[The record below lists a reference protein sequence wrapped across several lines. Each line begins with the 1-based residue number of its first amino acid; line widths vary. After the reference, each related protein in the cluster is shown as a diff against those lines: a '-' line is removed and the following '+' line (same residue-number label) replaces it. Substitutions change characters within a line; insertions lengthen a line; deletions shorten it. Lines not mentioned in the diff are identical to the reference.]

1 MVVLSEYSP
10 AELDI
15 TRRQAEALQR
25 TGFVALS
32 PIAGDRWR
40 VTPSSFVGSLV
51 MEDIE
56 LLIRPKINPENLFL
70 LLEPGLPPHAW
81 RRETF
86 DYGSSS
92 DLLPS
97 VISFFARTVET
108 SLGRGIIRSYES
120 RREELVALRGRV
132 DYSGQF
138 RMGGTLSPVACAF
151 DEFSQNTVENRAL
164 KSAIRKALRVP
175 RIAHDVRRLLM
186 YQLAALE
193 DVDDASISAE
203 VIDSI
208 SLNRL
213 NRHYEPALRLS
224 RLILANLTLTDAHG
238 STEAQSFMV
247 DMNDLFQRFVT
258 ERLRRALRGRA
269 VVKGEPTHH
278 LGVGRQIP
286 MQPDLVFSTADGTP
300 RCVGD
305 VKYKIATDAR
315 ARNQDYYQLLAY
327 VTSMGLPEG
336 MLIYCGAE
344 PGGSHRTISIR
355 NTDKKLTVHALDLT
369 GSSAEVERQL
379 RVLGDEVA
387 AAMSRTRA
395 RPMTSTSKSL
405 FPGIQTAPRTDG
417 PNGHIM

>member
-186 YQLAALE
+186 HQLAALE

-247 DMNDLFQRFVT
+247 DMNDLFQRFMT
-258 ERLRRALRGRA
+258 ERLRRALRGRLD
-269 VVKGEPTHH
+269 VISEPTVH
-278 LGVGRQIP
+278 LGHGRQVS
-286 MQPDLVFSTADGTP
+286 MHPDLEFHEPGGGV
-300 RCVGD
+300 RYVGD
-305 VKYKIATDAR
+305 IKYKLATNAR
-315 ARNQDYYQLLAY
+315 GRSDDYYQLLAY
-327 VTSMGLPEG
+327 TTALDVPEG
-336 MLIYCGAE
+336 VLVYCRQSGDSNQRTVTVKNAE
-344 PGGSHRTISIR
+344 KRLVLRS
-355 NTDKKLTVHALDLT
+355 VDLT
-369 GSSAEVERQL
+369 GSPEHVEHEITIL
-379 RVLGDEVA
+379 A
-387 AAMSRTRA
+387 AAIA
-395 RPMTSTSKSL
+395 E
-405 FPGIQTAPRTDG
+405 AAA
-417 PNGHIM
+417 